1 MLRIADT
8 SIESALREPRKL
20 FTPGRLIMFWLMV
33 VLTLRCPCYALQPY
47 GYGRRLRTNTPCAW
61 LERGGIFNMPKYY
74 SGRGPFVQLR
84 QSCFG
89 RNKCPLSW
97 LPLQDT
103 QALTFKL
110 IGSDD
115 MRDYEFQAHFCAPIY
130 AFHHRYCTGE
140 EGEIAF
146 ELRQT
151 GTWLTLDRVNCRCL
165 GVADVEHYGYSK
177 GVLPKDKVFRGN
189 YLQMTCAK
197 RPKCTVDQ
205 FCYIETPSADGYIYG
220 GRVPCICPK
229 EYYCPIYFIRNKRV
243 VQTND
248 NGRVVGYGLHCKRR
262 LY

>member
-1 MLRIADT
+1 
-8 SIESALREPRKL
+8 
-20 FTPGRLIMFWLMV
+20 
-33 VLTLRCPCYALQPY
+33 
-47 GYGRRLRTNTPCAW
+47 
-61 LERGGIFNMPKYY
+61 MPKYY

-97 LPLQDT
+97 LPPQDT

-197 RPKCTVDQ
+197 RMTLLCNFHVLDCCFSNSPFVLIRICDVDM
-205 FCYIETPSADGYIYG
+205 GLMLG
-220 GRVPCICPK
+220 K
-229 EYYCPIYFIRNKRV
+229 ELYSPHS
-243 VQTND
+243 
-248 NGRVVGYGLHCKRR
+248 LH
-262 LY
+262 LDVFPME